1 MTGFSTHERYVN
13 FYTDFAFKKLF
24 GTEANK
30 ELLISFLNAMFDGR
44 ENIKDITYLPTEHL
58 PDTARDRR
66 AVFDVYC
73 ESADGDKFLIE
84 MQKAN
89 QEYFKDRSVYYSTF
103 PIREQAK
110 RGDWD
115 YQLSRVYAIGILN
128 FTFDNDEDFM
138 STVKLC
144 DTVTNEVFYDKLTFI
159 YLEMPKF
166 RKTETELTTIFD
178 KWLFAIKNLD
188 KLYDKPVA
196 LQEKVFMRLFEQAE
210 IAKFT
215 PLELSA
221 YEDSLKVYRDWYSV
235 MKTQKKE
242 GFVEGKAEGLAEGEK
257 IGIEKGKAEGE
268 KIGIEKGEKIGI
280 EKGEKIGIEK
290 GEKIGIEKGEKLK
303 AIGMAKTMKADG
315 VPVDTISKYTGL
327 TISEIEAL

>member
-1 MTGFSTHERYVN
+1 
-13 FYTDFAFKKLF
+13 
-24 GTEANK
+24 
-30 ELLISFLNAMFDGR
+30 
-44 ENIKDITYLPTEHL
+44 
-58 PDTARDRR
+58 
-66 AVFDVYC
+66 
-73 ESADGDKFLIE
+73 
-84 MQKAN
+84 
-89 QEYFKDRSVYYSTF
+89 
-103 PIREQAK
+103 
-110 RGDWD
+110 
-115 YQLSRVYAIGILN
+115 
-128 FTFDNDEDFM
+128 M

-166 RKTETELTTIFD
+166 RKTEAELTTIFD

-257 IGIEKGKAEGE
+257 IGIEKG
-268 KIGIEKGEKIGI
+268 
-280 EKGEKIGIEK
+280 
-290 GEKIGIEKGEKLK
+290 EKLK

-327 TISEIEAL
+327 SNSEIEAL